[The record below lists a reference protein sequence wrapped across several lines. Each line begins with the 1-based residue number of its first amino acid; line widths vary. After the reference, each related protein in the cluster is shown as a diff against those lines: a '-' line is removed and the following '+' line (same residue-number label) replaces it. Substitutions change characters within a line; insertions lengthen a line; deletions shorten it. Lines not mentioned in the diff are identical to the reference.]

1 MRKGCTFLCGIVAA
15 MLVTGCGAVVPD
27 LTQEETDLISEY
39 AVGVLLKYDKNH
51 GSRLV
56 DTSEYEETSP
66 EEEQAGP
73 EEEQTPEAEQEP
85 ETEVPADD
93 TEVVDS

>member
-39 AVGVLLKYDKNH
+39 AVGVLLKYCLLNI
-51 GSRLV
+51 
-56 DTSEYEETSP
+56 
-66 EEEQAGP
+66 
-73 EEEQTPEAEQEP
+73 
-85 ETEVPADD
+85 
-93 TEVVDS
+93 